1 MEVSAR
7 FGKQKQMFQ
16 FDQLYLIVLSVD
28 LKELEKRRETRW
40 GVDDKNV
47 DDDDDDDGDS
57 DGRENASERSNQR
70 EGLGVSIPLLSRNQF
85 LQSRSYLIV
94 DAAEFFFI
102 LFRKNILMKPTT
114 IDLQGSKWTEA
125 SRSLIA
131 VQST

>member
-1 MEVSAR
+1 M
-7 FGKQKQMFQ
+7 
-16 FDQLYLIVLSVD
+16 IVLSVD

-85 LQSRSYLIV
+85 L
-94 DAAEFFFI
+94 
-102 LFRKNILMKPTT
+102 
-114 IDLQGSKWTEA
+114 
-125 SRSLIA
+125 
-131 VQST
+131 